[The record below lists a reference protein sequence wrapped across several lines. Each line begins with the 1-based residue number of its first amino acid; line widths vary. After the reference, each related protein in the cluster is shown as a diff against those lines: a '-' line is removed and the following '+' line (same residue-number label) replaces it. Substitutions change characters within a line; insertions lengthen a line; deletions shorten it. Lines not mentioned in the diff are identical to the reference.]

1 MNRSDS
7 VPFQSARLTG
17 AIPTAAGAQTSRPQ
31 PAAGIS
37 FGALVHFG
45 RELTRQIALA
55 ESRGDIRKVERLL
68 HKKDQL
74 HRLRREL
81 SDVSS

>member
-7 VPFQSARLTG
+7 MPFQGARLTG
-17 AIPTAAGAQTSRPQ
+17 AIPTAAEVQPSGSQ
-31 PAAGIS
+31 PAARIS
-37 FGALVHFG
+37 FGALVHLG

-55 ESRGDIRKVERLL
+55 ESRGDFRKVKRLL

-74 HRLRREL
+74 HQLRREL
-81 SDVSS
+81 SDVSR